1 MLILLIVIV
10 LAALLFSTKPKTREE
25 RADEYRRERERR
37 FKERE
42 LRNKFRKRIRT
53 EKEIQAEVEQ
63 FTRIRKAA
71 LKAEHER
78 NERREGA
85 KAFDEFCEAIFS
97 KK

>member
-25 RADEYRRERERR
+25 HADEYRRERERR

-42 LRNKFRKRIRT
+42 LRRIRT
-53 EKEIQAEVEQ
+53 EKEIQARAEQ

-71 LKAEHER
+71 LKHER
-78 NERREGA
+78 NKRREAA
-85 KAFDEFCEAIFS
+85 KAFDEFSKSIFS